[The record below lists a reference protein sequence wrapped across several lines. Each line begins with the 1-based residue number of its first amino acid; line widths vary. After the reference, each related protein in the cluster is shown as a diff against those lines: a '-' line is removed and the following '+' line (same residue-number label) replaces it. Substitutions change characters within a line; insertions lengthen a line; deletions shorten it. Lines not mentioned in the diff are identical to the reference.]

1 VRGARQLASPNR
13 DDRPPG
19 TQIDLLVVH
28 SISLPPRVFGG
39 DAVIDLF
46 LNRLDFD
53 AHPWFEQLRGLRV
66 SAHFLIRRD
75 GELLQFVPCAKR
87 AWHAGV
93 SSHLGRSRCNDFSIG
108 VELEGSDFDPFEPV
122 QYQVLVALTRLLR
135 YRYPLEHVLGHQDIA
150 PGRKTDP
157 GPFFD
162 WPGFRAAI
170 AMTAPD
176 GSAPG

>member
-1 VRGARQLASPNR
+1 VRGARQFGSPNR

-39 DAVIDLF
+39 DAVIELF

-53 AHPWFEQLRGLRV
+53 AHPWFEQLRGLRA

-108 VELEGSDFDPFEPV
+108 VELEGSDFDPFTPV
-122 QYQVLVALTRLLR
+122 QYQALVALTRLLR
-135 YRYPLEHVLGHQDIA
+135 SRYPLQHVLGHQDIA

-170 AMTAPD
+170 AMTAAD
-176 GSAPG
+176 GSVPR